1 RIQVEHPVT
10 ELVTGFDLIK
20 EQIRVAAGEPL
31 SFRQEDVRLQGWAVE
46 CRINAENVE
55 RNFMPS
61 PGKIIRSVFPG
72 GPGVRVDSHIYSG
85 YIIPPNY
92 DSMVAKLITYG
103 RSRDEAIAR
112 MRRALDEFVI
122 EGVHTTIDLQQV
134 ILNNRDFLEGKVHTK
149 WLESLLKVSEM

>member
-1 RIQVEHPVT
+1 
-10 ELVTGFDLIK
+10 
-20 EQIRVAAGEPL
+20 
-31 SFRQEDVRLQGWAVE
+31 
-46 CRINAENVE
+46 
-55 RNFMPS
+55 
-61 PGKIIRSVFPG
+61 
-72 GPGVRVDSHIYSG
+72 
-85 YIIPPNY
+85 
-92 DSMVAKLITYG
+92 MVAKLITYG